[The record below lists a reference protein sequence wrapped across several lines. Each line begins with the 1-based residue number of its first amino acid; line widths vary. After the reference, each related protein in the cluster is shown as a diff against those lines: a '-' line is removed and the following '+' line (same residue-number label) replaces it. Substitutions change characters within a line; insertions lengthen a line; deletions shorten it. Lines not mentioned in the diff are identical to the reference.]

1 MLMSLHTFAAA
12 AAEQE
17 AAQRGAMGLVSI
29 LPWVIVLIAL
39 YFIMIRPQRKKE
51 KEAMLMRSNIQI
63 GDEILTIGGIVGIV
77 VRKGEDT
84 VVIETGGDRSQ
95 IGAENNLD
103 RLNLRIRIEAVQ
115 ENITAQEEAAKEK
128 KEKANARLTPGA
140 PKKENSK
147 KDRDHSEE

>member
-1 MLMSLHTFAAA
+1 MPGIINRQTGEIIQMPTF
-12 AAEQE
+12 
-17 AAQRGAMGLVSI
+17 S
-29 LPWVIVLIAL
+29 
-39 YFIMIRPQRKKE
+39 KKE

-84 VVIETGGDRSQ
+84 VVIETGGDRSK
-95 IGAENNLD
+95 
-103 RLNLRIRIEAVQ
+103 LRIRIEAVQ

>member
-1 MLMSLHTFAAA
+1 
-12 AAEQE
+12 
-17 AAQRGAMGLVSI
+17 
-29 LPWVIVLIAL
+29 
-39 YFIMIRPQRKKE
+39 
-51 KEAMLMRSNIQI
+51 MLMRSNIQI

-84 VVIETGGDRSQ
+84 VVIETGGDRSK
-95 IGAENNLD
+95 
-103 RLNLRIRIEAVQ
+103 LRIRIEAVQ